1 MCYRSD
7 RLEPTFS
14 CSRGQESDFKFECR
28 LLCCKCSYCHR
39 VATKERCKSQLLS
52 NIHRNK
58 ICERCFLRRSL
69 EFCKSCHK
77 CPTCCHQSTCRGK
90 VTKILGEVGSLGF
103 ESKSSHHT
111 ERGLHPPLPVQTK
124 LDQVTNCHKQLPQ
137 PSKTGQPFRGTVSA
151 GEQKCSRTGR
161 KSKLTGFLQPAI
173 FGSQTQQPV
182 ETYPGSEHLEHLFEH
197 RVVQDGDPRDN
208 KNLPTGRGVG
218 HFHRVQRLVLPH
230 TYSQSRKYMHFHLQ
244 GRSYQFKALPF
255 GLSIAP
261 MEFTVVAKEVK
272 LMALQRG
279 IRIHQY
285 LDDWL
290 VRASSHETCLQHT
303 QNLVVLCQD
312 LGWLVNK
319 EKSAGSKTGF
329 QLRRLPVRS
338 ERRQGQTHTR
348 ALAGLDRQD
357 PVNTV
362 RSGMSGL
369 TVYVPHRSS
378 HSNRKASPP
387 RATSH
392 EAHTVALEKQ
402 LEGPRITRQGDP
414 SSQVAPPPPKV
425 VAGGK
430 QCATRSTF
438 TPSKTC
444 SANIYRRIKRR
455 VGRSLRRAHCKG
467 NLVPS
472 RKQVAHKSLRA
483 ESCLSSSKR
492 VSKLL
497 LQQDNIDSYRQHNSG
512 CLYQQRG
519 GGG

>member
-7 RLEPTFS
+7 RLETTFS

-39 VATKERCKSQLLS
+39 VATKERHKSQFLS
-52 NIHRNK
+52 NVHRNK
-58 ICERCFLRRSL
+58 ICERCFLCRSL

-77 CPTCCHQSTCRGK
+77 CPSCCHKSTCRGK
-90 VTKILGEVGSLGF
+90 VTKVLEEVGSLGC
-103 ESKSSHHT
+103 ECKSSHHS

-151 GEQKCSRTGR
+151 GKQKCSRTGR
-161 KSKLTGFLQPAI
+161 KSNNQLFLVPKSNNPWRPI
-173 FGSQTQQPV
+173 LDLSTLITFLNTESFKM
-182 ETYPGSEHLEHLFEH
+182 ETPETIRTSLQAGEWVSSIDFKDAY
-197 RVVQDGDPRDN
+197 
-208 KNLPTGRGVG
+208 
-218 HFHRVQRLVLPH
+218 FHIPIH
-230 TYSQSRKYMHFHLQ
+230 SQSRKYMCFHLQ

-255 GLSIAP
+255 GLSTAP

-290 VRASSHETCLQHT
+290 VRASSHETCLPT
-303 QNLVVLCQD
+303 YTE
-312 LGWLVNK
+312 LGSSLPRSRLASEQGKVR
-319 EKSAGSKTGF
+319 AGPKTGF
-329 QLRRLPVRS
+329 QLRRLPVRP

-357 PVNTV
+357 PVNSV
-362 RSGMSGL
+362 WSGMSGP
-369 TVYVPHRSS
+369 TVHVPHRSS

-392 EAHTVALEKQ
+392 EAHTVALQKQ

-425 VAGGK
+425 VARGK
-430 QCATRSTF
+430 QCATRLTL

-444 SANIYRRIKRR
+444 SANIYGCIKRR

-483 ESCLSSSKR
+483 KS
-492 VSKLL
+492 
-497 LQQDNIDSYRQHNSG
+497 
-512 CLYQQRG
+512 
-519 GGG
+519 